1 MWEFSP
7 IFALLLNESF
17 GGAAPSTT
25 THSIFWPKTLG
36 KARKRIF
43 FFSAQKEIPRTQVKE
58 APKTELVGKK
68 KLMWSLKAVSFF
80 LLVVTSSEV

>member
-43 FFSAQKEIPRTQVKE
+43 FFSSPR
-58 APKTELVGKK
+58 KTFLVPRSRRHRRRS
-68 KLMWSLKAVSFF
+68 W
-80 LLVVTSSEV
+80 